1 MEIAKATRSWL
12 QVKAVKNNRDVK
24 RLLAQKLDKGEA
36 QAIVLCKEVRA
47 QGLLTSDRYAALKA
61 EAYGVK
67 AMNIADIIRE
77 AYHAKSMTAQ
87 EVIAL
92 TDKFINQ
99 NILDTLYIREL
110 REEAKGW
117 QQRK

>member
-1 MEIAKATRSWL
+1 
-12 QVKAVKNNRDVK
+12 
-24 RLLAQKLDKGEA
+24 
-36 QAIVLCKEVRA
+36 
-47 QGLLTSDRYAALKA
+47 
-61 EAYGVK
+61 
-67 AMNIADIIRE
+67 MNIADIIRE

-117 QQRK
+117 Q